1 MEFDIS
7 FGLRAHEYS
16 EEEIAQIVKIM
27 REKTALTQGRY
38 LAKFEEKFRRFASVE
53 SVRREQCDVGSGDRS
68 QALPVGCRR

>member
-38 LAKFEEKFRRFASVE
+38 LAEFEEKFRRFANVE
-53 SVRREQCDVGSGDRS
+53 HAFAVNSATSGLEIAA
-68 QALPVGCRR
+68 QLC